1 MVSAIEK
8 QRREEYY
15 YIRTSEA
22 IQNYYQQLDQ
32 IELTQE
38 MVTLWIDSL
47 NNLGREI
54 PYDKSLKLVSNDFNF
69 KRFVL
74 ELNDYCLL
82 DYLRE
87 NLPKYIFKKWY
98 RSEYLEGMDVV

>member
-1 MVSAIEK
+1 MVSIIEK
-8 QRREEYY
+8 QKQEEYY

-22 IQNYYQQLDQ
+22 IQNYYQQLDR

-38 MVTLWIDSL
+38 MVTMWIDSL
-47 NNLGREI
+47 NDLGREI
-54 PYDKSLKLVSNDFNF
+54 PYDRSLKLVSNDFNF

-74 ELNDYCLL
+74 ELNDYSLL

-87 NLPKYIFKKWY
+87 NLPKYIYKKWY
-98 RSEYLEGMDVV
+98 RLEYLEGMDVV